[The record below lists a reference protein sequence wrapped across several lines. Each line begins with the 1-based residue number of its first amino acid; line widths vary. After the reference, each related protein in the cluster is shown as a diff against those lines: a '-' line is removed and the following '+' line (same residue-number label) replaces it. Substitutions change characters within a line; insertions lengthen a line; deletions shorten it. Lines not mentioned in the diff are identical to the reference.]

1 MHFCWFC
8 TENIGMNNRRRKRFS
23 RKDLSVCLLNHSFS
37 ADFVDKDSKEL
48 SLMFIPCSETHGL
61 EGAENGV
68 RIISV

>member
-1 MHFCWFC
+1 
-8 TENIGMNNRRRKRFS
+8 MNNRRRKRFS

-68 RIISV
+68 